1 MKIQNK
7 TDIYTIN
14 YDKIVDFKER
24 VTRFTIKF
32 NFKKN
37 LNSKGN
43 PKEDFAHLHDTG
55 RLTELLIDGAELLIK
70 EADRK
75 NLKRKTKWD
84 VIAVKVHGEIIL
96 INTAFHRYITES
108 IFHNEKISPFEKP
121 LYIKPEIK
129 YNNSKLDFY
138 LETEKDKIYIEVKGC
153 TLVNGKTAQFP
164 GSPSTRAIKHLKEL
178 IELKKE
184 GFRTA
189 VIILI
194 FRKSEI
200 FAPEHTIDKKFSE
213 TFYEALEKGV
223 EIYPILLK
231 YREDGNVYFE
241 KNVEIA
247 EKSF

>member
-24 VTRFTIKF
+24 ITRFTIKF
-32 NFKKN
+32 NFKEN

-108 IFHNEKISPFEKP
+108 IFHNEKISDF
-121 LYIKPEIK
+121 LNIKI
-129 YNNSKLDFY
+129 
-138 LETEKDKIYIEVKGC
+138 I
-153 TLVNGKTAQFP
+153 
-164 GSPSTRAIKHLKEL
+164 
-178 IELKKE
+178 
-184 GFRTA
+184 TA
-189 VIILI
+189 VLKPSFLSSINSFKCFI
-194 FRKSEI
+194 
-200 FAPEHTIDKKFSE
+200 
-213 TFYEALEKGV
+213 ALV
-223 EIYPILLK
+223 EGEP
-231 YREDGNVYFE
+231 GNWAVLPFT
-241 KNVEIA
+241 KVQPFT
-247 EKSF
+247 SM